1 MKKEKKPVFY
11 DIDIKPGKHNK
22 PLIEAFHEAVRVEHL
37 NFKDLEKVFK
47 VLKKAGY

>member
-11 DIDIKPGKHNK
+11 DIDIKPGKDNK
-22 PLIEAFHEAVRVEHL
+22 PLIEAFQKAVSVEHL

>member
-1 MKKEKKPVFY
+1 MKKQKKPVFY
-11 DIDIKPGKHNK
+11 EIDIVPGKEQK
-22 PLIEAFHEAVRVEHL
+22 TITEAFQEAVSVEHL

>member
-1 MKKEKKPVFY
+1 MKKQKKPVFY
-11 DIDIKPGKHNK
+11 EIDIVPGKEQK
-22 PLIEAFHEAVRVEHL
+22 TITEAFQEAVTVEHL

>member
-1 MKKEKKPVFY
+1 MKKQKKPVFY
-11 DIDIKPGKHNK
+11 EIDIVPGKQDK
-22 PLIEAFHEAVRVEHL
+22 TMIEAFQEAVRVEHL